1 MVISE
6 TVEVKRHEKCIFENP
21 HNEIKCV
28 LNVKESNFN
37 EKKSTHSHL
46 FTVYGKSS
54 DGIIDGDGPK
64 ECDDP
69 RGFEKLKVIE
79 YGFWRSK
86 ILSWY
91 TFHALMDCLS

>member
-1 MVISE
+1 MCGFP
-6 TVEVKRHEKCIFENP
+6 TTCL
-21 HNEIKCV
+21 EIQLLALVGLDVVVPQRV
-28 LNVKESNFN
+28 LE
-37 EKKSTHSHL
+37 
-46 FTVYGKSS
+46 SS

-69 RGFEKLKVIE
+69 RGFEKLKVIK

-91 TFHALMDCLS
+91 PFHAMMDCLS